1 MIQAIGNGYIYL
13 VTGEHTVD
21 SPIYKGCVASC
32 INAQTGQLVWTLSN
46 DNNMFADMS
55 YAIADGYAVTWNGY
69 DNSIYSIGQ
78 GPSATTVTAPD
89 VGLPF
94 GTPVVI
100 QGTVMD
106 VSPGTKQTEQA
117 ADFPNGVPV
126 ASDSIMQQ
134 WMGYVYQQQPLPT
147 NFAGVQVNI
156 AVVDSNNNYYSIG
169 NATTTSSGT
178 YSLTWT
184 PIVPGS
190 YSVIATF
197 EGTHAYW
204 PSFDQTAFTVMKAP
218 TATAAPTATPT
229 SVADLYFVPSI
240 VGLFVLIIVVAIVLA
255 LLMLR
260 KKKA

>member
-1 MIQAIGNGYIYL
+1 M
-13 VTGEHTVD
+13 
-21 SPIYKGCVASC
+21 
-32 INAQTGQLVWTLSN
+32 
-46 DNNMFADMS
+46 
-55 YAIADGYAVTWNGY
+55 TWNGY

-156 AVVDSNNNYYSIG
+156 KQSLTLI
-169 NATTTSSGT
+169 TTTIALVTQQLLQAVHTVSHGH
-178 YSLTWT
+178 L
-184 PIVPGS
+184 IVPGS

-197 EGTHAYW
+197 EWHQRLLA
-204 PSFDQTAFTVMKAP
+204 
-218 TATAAPTATPT
+218 
-229 SVADLYFVPSI
+229 
-240 VGLFVLIIVVAIVLA
+240 IILTKP
-255 LLMLR
+255 LLLL
-260 KKKA
+260 